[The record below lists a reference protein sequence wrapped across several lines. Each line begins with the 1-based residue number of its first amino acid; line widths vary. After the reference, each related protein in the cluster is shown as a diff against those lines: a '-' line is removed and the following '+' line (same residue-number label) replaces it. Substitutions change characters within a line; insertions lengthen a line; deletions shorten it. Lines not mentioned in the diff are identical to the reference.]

1 MNEYIIN
8 YPQLQSHQK
17 RISGMI
23 VWALGWL
30 MWIYLLIPLITL
42 SSWLLGDKTM
52 ANEMRWFGGYKSLLE
67 LLEIYV
73 VTLLVLAMLWLVWV
87 ISHAL
92 RKHPV
97 IPAATHTVT
106 DSELCI
112 FYQVSNDELQ
122 LCRSA
127 QLTSVYFDDH
137 GHIIHMES
145 DISVGQALKNFGF
158 RCKK

>member
-8 YPQLQSHQK
+8 YPQLQSLQK

-23 VWALGWL
+23 VWAVGWL

-67 LLEIYV
+67 LMGIYV
-73 VTLLVLAMLWLVWV
+73 VTLLVLAILWLVWV
-87 ISHAL
+87 VYHAL
-92 RKHPV
+92 QKHPV
-97 IPAATHTVT
+97 IPAATHIVT
-106 DSELCI
+106 DTDLCS

-122 LCRSA
+122 LCRKA
-127 QLTSVYFDDH
+127 QLTTVFFDDH
-137 GHIIHMES
+137 GHIIHMEP
-145 DISVGQALKNFGF
+145 K
-158 RCKK
+158 